1 MSAVHS
7 EPTPL
12 TIRFAMTTA
21 RSWCPVTWYI
31 FGHPF
36 HNDPYIYVYIYM
48 YYVCMYDTFRLF
60 RCQLQT
66 TTSRP
71 TPQFFDGGAAFPF
84 ICFQSRSPMIS
95 FGFGFRQNLKGL
107 VCTAAS
113 SIPDFRVG
121 GRGTSLRI
129 SCGFLSQNGSQL
141 TPHFCPS
148 EILWISFTTRLGA
161 NFKLQPA
168 IPPLSFLMVVLPF
181 HSSVSKAEVQWFHVA
196 SASTRIWRA

>member
-36 HNDPYIYVYIYM
+36 HNDPYIYMCV

-95 FGFGFRQNLKGL
+95 FGFGFHQNLKGL

-113 SIPDFRVG
+113 SVPDFRMG

-129 SCGFLSQNGSQL
+129 SCGFWAKMAHSWHHTFVHQKFFEFLS
-141 TPHFCPS
+141 
-148 EILWISFTTRLGA
+148 R
-161 NFKLQPA
+161 
-168 IPPLSFLMVVLPF
+168 
-181 HSSVSKAEVQWFHVA
+181 HV
-196 SASTRIWRA
+196 